1 MWALSA
7 FLFLIWLLSHPWFK
21 RLFEPADSVP
31 PAPAVQ
37 PNINISPTISPVIT
51 VAPNIAASQTSSI
64 TLREPRNAHQPEPYR
79 PNIIFRRAAPI
90 KVYVRREGGVLEFVQ
105 GADNELPDAIIA
117 CFRNE
122 PDMARRVREA
132 DYVTAQI
139 IYRNAGDE
147 EIEDGVPSACWIQNH
162 FETINFAVGETHC
175 LLLGIIDAEGLVVP
189 WKHRQREWNGDS
201 IVTND
206 KTFKGVSSIEVRLIG
221 DNNELLLRPVTFD
234 FSIVEGQ
241 PRVAKRADS

>member
-1 MWALSA
+1 M
-7 FLFLIWLLSHPWFK
+7 
-21 RLFEPADSVP
+21 
-31 PAPAVQ
+31 
-37 PNINISPTISPVIT
+37 
-51 VAPNIAASQTSSI
+51 
-64 TLREPRNAHQPEPYR
+64 
-79 PNIIFRRAAPI
+79 
-90 KVYVRREGGVLEFVQ
+90 EFVQ